1 MERVRINS
9 CDSVLCEPAWRWD
22 PSPERFVD
30 LDLWY
35 VWSGVGTMAI
45 DGVSLPVHRGSVFV
59 LRPGHEYHATHDR
72 QRRLGVCYVHFD
84 LLDPHHTPLRY
95 RDADLP
101 AHHADVREPDLYER
115 LLRRVIELHQSNWV
129 ERKDAANR
137 LLESV
142 LLSLP
147 GDIAS
152 PRDDDANRLR
162 EARIAEVMRHIREH
176 PGELFTISDLADRA
190 SYATDHFT
198 RVFQQVAGVS
208 PKEFCIRARIER
220 AQHLLR
226 DSDMT
231 VSDVADALGYAD
243 VFFFSRQFKSRTG
256 LTPTQWRQ
264 RRSSTA
270 TSR

>member
-9 CDSVLCEPAWRWD
+9 CNSVLCEPTWQWD
-22 PSPERFVD
+22 PPVNRFVD

-35 VWSGVGTMAI
+35 VWSGVGTMSI
-45 DGVSLPVHRGSVFV
+45 DGTSVPVHRGSLFV
-59 LRPGHEYHATHDR
+59 LRPGHEYHGKHDR

-84 LLDPHHTPLRY
+84 LLDASDRVVRY
-95 RDADLP
+95 RDASLP
-101 AHHADVREPDLYER
+101 LHHASVREPDLYER
-115 LLRRVIELHQSNWV
+115 LLRRVIELHQSNWS
-129 ERKDAANR
+129 ERKVAANR

-147 GDIAS
+147 GDTVDGREEEAY
-152 PRDDDANRLR
+152 RLR

-176 PGELFTISDLADRA
+176 PGELFSIHELAERA
-190 SYATDHFT
+190 SYAVDHFS
-198 RVFQQVAGVS
+198 RIFQEIAGVS

-231 VSDVADALGYAD
+231 VSDVANALGYAD

-264 RRSSTA
+264 ARSSTA
-270 TSR
+270 TKR